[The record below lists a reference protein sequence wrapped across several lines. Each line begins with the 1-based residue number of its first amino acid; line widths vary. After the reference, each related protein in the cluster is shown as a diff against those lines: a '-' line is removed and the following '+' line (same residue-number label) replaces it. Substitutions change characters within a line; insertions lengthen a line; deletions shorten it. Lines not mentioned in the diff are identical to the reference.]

1 MSATAIPVSR
11 RLIGLARMS
20 WRGYSYKTDK
30 WLLADLVCED
40 EDVDEVEE
48 DAEDTDSD
56 GEVSVYWLVSILV
69 NILPID

>member
-1 MSATAIPVSR
+1 MIESEVLAGDV
-11 RLIGLARMS
+11 LARKIS
-20 WRGYSYKTDK
+20 SQHPEDDSNY
-30 WLLADLVCED
+30 ED

-48 DAEDTDSD
+48 DAEDTDGD

>member
-20 WRGYSYKTDK
+20 WRGYSYQTDK